1 MTSSLAGF
9 GQGYPATSSLVR
21 FGQGY
26 RTTSSPCRISTKA
39 LLLPFHLDSLWLTI
53 QPLDVMKDEDYNT
66 NELSSRVDINLV

>member
-1 MTSSLAGF
+1 M
-9 GQGYPATSSLVR
+9 TSSLVR

-26 RTTSSPCRISTKA
+26 RTTSSFAGFGQGYPTTSSRCRISTKA

-53 QPLDVMKDEDYNT
+53 QPLDVMKDEDYST

>member
-53 QPLDVMKDEDYNT
+53 QPLDVMKDEDYST